1 MNIILNADDL
11 GMNPEVNQA
20 IFSLMS
26 ERRIT
31 SATIMA
37 NGSAVEEA
45 VKQQAEFPHCSF
57 GIHLNGSQFYPLTQ
71 SAGLSPLLDSSG
83 CFIPNRLRQ
92 VGITPSLC
100 QALFEE
106 WSAQIEHVQRLGVR
120 ISHFDSHHHVH
131 TVSGILPIIAQLK
144 NRFVIKKIRL
154 TKNIF
159 STNEHI
165 SIKKQLKKMRIRK
178 KVYYPGDFSF
188 FDDDNWSI
196 SLIDAYNAV
205 EMIGPNGWDEL
216 KNHSPIKNIKYGDNI
231 VINKIYHNMVFT
243 HPSKLHYTVIMRN
256 L

>member
-92 VGITPSLC
+92 TYITPSLS

-106 WSAQIEHVQRLGVR
+106 WSAQIDLVQCLGVR
-120 ISHFDSHHHVH
+120 ISHFDSHHHMH
-131 TVSGILPIIAQLK
+131 TVRGILPIIAQLK
-144 NRFVIKKIRL
+144 NRFGIKKIRI

-159 STNEHI
+159 STNEPV
-165 SIKKQLKKMRIRK
+165 SIKKQAKKWLWNTALRK
-178 KVYYPGDFSF
+178 WYGATTTDGFTSFDSFMNSTKAELAKMNCIELMVHPG
-188 FDDDNWSI
+188 SI
-196 SLIDAYNAV
+196 QYENETLLLGTDWIQNLPFAVNLINYNQ
-205 EMIGPNGWDEL
+205 L
-216 KNHSPIKNIKYGDNI
+216 
-231 VINKIYHNMVFT
+231 
-243 HPSKLHYTVIMRN
+243 
-256 L
+256 

>member
-11 GMNPEVNQA
+11 GMNLEVNQA

-71 SAGLSPLLDSSG
+71 SAGLSPLLDSAG

-159 STNEHI
+159 STNEHV
-165 SIKKQLKKMRIRK
+165 SIKKQLKKWLWNNALRK
-178 KVYYPGDFSF
+178 WYGATTTNGFTSFDSFMNSNKAAFDKMNCVELMVHPG
-188 FDDDNWSI
+188 SI
-196 SLIDAYNAV
+196 QYENETSLLETDWIQHLPFAVNLINYNQ
-205 EMIGPNGWDEL
+205 L
-216 KNHSPIKNIKYGDNI
+216 
-231 VINKIYHNMVFT
+231 
-243 HPSKLHYTVIMRN
+243 
-256 L
+256 

>member
-131 TVSGILPIIAQLK
+131 TVGGMLQIISRLK
-144 NRFVIKKIRL
+144 NRFGIKKIRL

-159 STNEHI
+159 STNEPV
-165 SIKKQLKKMRIRK
+165 SIKKRMKKWLWNTALRKWCGATTTDGFTSFDSFMNSNKAAFDKMNCVELMVHPGSIQYDNETSLLRTDWIRDLPFAVNLINYNQL
-178 KVYYPGDFSF
+178 
-188 FDDDNWSI
+188 
-196 SLIDAYNAV
+196 
-205 EMIGPNGWDEL
+205 
-216 KNHSPIKNIKYGDNI
+216 
-231 VINKIYHNMVFT
+231 
-243 HPSKLHYTVIMRN
+243 
-256 L
+256 